1 MSVAPQWFE
10 RKTSILVPAVFAV
23 LMKMNLYLCDRII
36 EPRQLSEQQVA
47 RPVKN
52 RQHSRNQTMHCKFG
66 RPGADDFFSN
76 VFSSFTFQRQLVIQ
90 FRAFSGITRRMSSW
104 HYAENRTG
112 SSVSGCAI
120 LTTKLKNIQRWLSIA
135 KPSEMSNFAACT
147 NSPVCETR
155 GTGWCRIIS
164 RRRKVR
170 KLGIGRNSG
179 ELFPKLYRSQTISGW
194 IRVKKILLPISTAS
208 CASRISR

>member
-66 RPGADDFFSN
+66 RPGADDFFSET
-76 VFSSFTFQRQLVIQ
+76 FSQKKSSAPGLDRK
-90 FRAFSGITRRMSSW
+90 STRLNSS
-104 HYAENRTG
+104 H
-112 SSVSGCAI
+112 
-120 LTTKLKNIQRWLSIA
+120 
-135 KPSEMSNFAACT
+135 
-147 NSPVCETR
+147 
-155 GTGWCRIIS
+155 
-164 RRRKVR
+164 
-170 KLGIGRNSG
+170 
-179 ELFPKLYRSQTISGW
+179 SQI
-194 IRVKKILLPISTAS
+194 
-208 CASRISR
+208 